1 MSKENGQQQKDSHPP
16 LESSVP
22 FLTSPARA
30 AAGGNNKEDGKFF
43 PYNSRIVRLKDE
55 DRFQVC
61 LDLRRKNAGA
71 SSSSTTS
78 STTTINTTNEGGEGG
93 EENEEERKSRV
104 PNIGDVT
111 AQFAVFDGH
120 ITSLAAKYAEKHWLE
135 CVFEAIEKERE
146 EKRRVKAKSSGG
158 SRRGSGDNRRR
169 SGSSKSRES
178 SSSNE
183 DGENENA
190 EIDFELEKALIR
202 ATGELERGFK
212 EHGVEEGDDG
222 VQVKSG
228 GCFGMC
234 FGGKQKVPTGGTTVT
249 SASIQRGSD
258 TKEGDAT
265 FYIVCA
271 SCGDSGA
278 LLLPHPNEHDPDD
291 REVNLRAHK
300 RLTREHNADD
310 PLEAVR
316 LVQAGCRL
324 GRMQRAD
331 GREIGPLRAYPGGFA
346 VSRAVGDFA
355 TPGITCEPEVT
366 RVKIPKTGARLLVA
380 SDGVFAALS
389 DGDISE
395 ICATLSSTKDCAD
408 KIIQKVLELR
418 GRHDDITLLVA
429 DIPPPE
435 QYMQLFKAT
444 KIPDRLQV
452 SVARKKKT
460 KMELMQLIIDE
471 QKEANRSASAGNGKV
486 DVSFDRVIGEDDYV
500 LQEDDFFIDDVAD
513 DITVYGF
520 RGTRQQTLV
529 FDEYQIGALLGRGAF
544 GSVRIAVRRETGEV
558 CAVKSLLKTVESRK
572 QIMNEIDTLRI
583 VSGKHP
589 NLPILRGVYQDKS
602 SDHGICYIVT
612 EICGGSSL
620 FDAIARRRWFD
631 ENDWRAIAAQL
642 LGAVTFM
649 HSLGV
654 CHRDIK
660 PDNIMCKDVWTRE
673 PNSVPHIKLI
683 DFGSGIF
690 CSAGETLRGM
700 HGTKFFASP
709 EMCTD
714 MPYTK
719 KTDCWSV
726 GVVLLTL
733 LSGFPD
739 GPAITQVWHNMIR
752 GIFPR
757 LDDSTPRH
765 FVKLIRALLTVNAI
779 ERPSCGEVLGVADD
793 WLRFSWSTLE
803 RSKSVAGTKYR
814 PIQPQKLKIPKNLT
828 GDVGKKIKTVNYDFT
843 DNESRSGSSGG
854 GQSSGRSS
862 FENHSVDNFG
872 RHSPISGKKYNA
884 GLLTAENL
892 ALLEKRVMKSPKS
905 KKLLTM
911 NEIEE
916 GSEEDHEEKGAAF
929 LTLSD
934 LSSLDERPKK
944 KWHSESGARLRNS
957 VKRIAATVLA
967 TEYEKHVANVL
978 SVCASSE
985 EIHKTLV
992 NLQKMIEHDPEVAAS
1007 VAAGGS
1013 TATVHARVTA
1023 RDLEDATRAAGAGEV
1038 AAQLATLRRFHEPPG
1053 QTLTLDIEPLRD
1065 LEKLHE
1071 RHDHVFRAVNA
1082 AADSRIRI
1090 REYTRMDNDM
1100 RSLVQSDVHTEMVMA
1115 MLGKGV
1121 MSESEKSRQ
1130 SLEGPKKKWITEMLD
1145 DSVHSGVVGRK
1156 KKTEQEVLED
1166 RQAEEVLAMIHR
1178 S

>member
-1 MSKENGQQQKDSHPP
+1 MPASPRDAQEKSSLDA
-16 LESSVP
+16 SVP
-22 FLTSPARA
+22 FLTAPA
-30 AAGGNNKEDGKFF
+30 KENDGAKLF

-61 LDLRRKNAGA
+61 LDLRLKK
-71 SSSSTTS
+71 
-78 STTTINTTNEGGEGG
+78 E
-93 EENEEERKSRV
+93 EENETEQNRV
-104 PNIGDVT
+104 PRIGDAT

-120 ITSLAAKYAEKHWLE
+120 ITSLAAKYAEKHWLK

-146 EKRRVKAKSSGG
+146 ESAKAKSGE
-158 SRRGSGDNRRR
+158 RRR
-169 SGSSKSRES
+169 SRQSS
-178 SSSNE
+178 E
-183 DGENENA
+183 DDEMDGKEKT
-190 EIDFELEKALIR
+190 IDFELEKALIR
-202 ATGELERGFK
+202 ATRELERGFK
-212 EHGVEEGDDG
+212 EHGLEEGDKS
-222 VQVKSG
+222 VQVKSS

-234 FGGKQKVPTGGTTVT
+234 FGGKRKVPKGGTTVT
-249 SASIQRGSD
+249 NVTIQRGLD
-258 TKEGDAT
+258 TRDGDKT
-265 FYIVCA
+265 FDVVCS

-331 GREIGPLRAYPGGFA
+331 GSDIGPLRAYPGGFA

-355 TPGITCEPEVT
+355 VPGITCEPEVT
-366 RVKIPKTGARLLVA
+366 RVKVPKTGARLLVA
-380 SDGVFAALS
+380 TDGVFAAIS

-395 ICATLSSTKDCAD
+395 ICATLSSTKECAD
-408 KIIQKVLELR
+408 KIIQRVLEVR

-435 QYMQLFKAT
+435 EYVRLFETNEIK
-444 KIPDRLQV
+444 DRLQV
-452 SVARKKKT
+452 SVARKKKS
-460 KMELMQLIIDE
+460 KMELLQLFINE
-471 QKEANRSASAGNGKV
+471 QKQANHEATGDGKL

-529 FDEYQIGALLGRGAF
+529 FDDYQIGALLGRGAF

-558 CAVKSLLKTVESRK
+558 CAVKSVLKNPESRK
-572 QIMNEIDTLRI
+572 QIMNEIDMLRI

-589 NLPILRGVYQDKS
+589 NLPILRGIYQDKS
-602 SDHGICYIVT
+602 NEHGICYIVT

-631 ENDWRAIAAQL
+631 ENDWRAITAQL
-642 LGAVTFM
+642 LGAVSFM

-660 PDNIMCKDVWTRE
+660 PDNIMCKDIWTRE
-673 PNSVPHIKLI
+673 PNSVPHLKLI
-683 DFGSGIF
+683 DFGSAIF
-690 CSAGETLRGM
+690 CSADEKLKGM

-709 EMCTD
+709 EMCND
-714 MPYTK
+714 LQYTK

-739 GPAITQVWHNMIR
+739 GPAITKVWQNMIR

-757 LDDSTPRH
+757 LEDSTPKH
-765 FVKLIRALLTVNAI
+765 FVKLIRALLTVSAS
-779 ERPSCGEVLGVADD
+779 ERPSCGEVLSVADD

-803 RSKSVAGTKYR
+803 RSKSVVGIKYR
-814 PIQPQKLKIPKNLT
+814 PMQPQKLKIPKNLT
-828 GDVGKKIKTVNYDFT
+828 GDVGKNIKVIDHGLADASGEIG
-843 DNESRSGSSGG
+843 DNSNNSSIGG
-854 GQSSGRSS
+854 RSSGRSS
-862 FENHSVDNFG
+862 FDRRSRDDLGGHST
-872 RHSPISGKKYNA
+872 ISGKKYNA
-884 GLLTAENL
+884 GILTAENL
-892 ALLEKRVMKSPKS
+892 ALLEKRALKSPQRLRQRES
-905 KKLLTM
+905 M

-916 GSEEDHEEKGAAF
+916 GSEEDHEERGNLAAH

-944 KWHSESGARLRNS
+944 KWHSESGARLKDS
-957 VKRIAATVLA
+957 VKHIAASVLA
-967 TEYEKHVANVL
+967 SEYEKHVANVL

-992 NLQKMIEHDPEVAAS
+992 NLQKMLEHDPEFAAS

-1013 TATVHARVTA
+1013 TTTVHARVTA

-1053 QTLTLDIEPLRD
+1053 RTLTLDIEPLRN

-1071 RHDHVFRAVNA
+1071 RHDHVFRAVGA

-1100 RSLVQSDVHTEMVMA
+1100 RSLVQSDVHTEMVMSV
-1115 MLGKGV
+1115 LGRGV
-1121 MSESEKSRQ
+1121 VGESGSEKEKNEQ
-1130 SLEGPKKKWITEMLD
+1130 SLNASKKKWITEMLD
-1145 DSVHSGVVGRK
+1145 DSVHSGVLGGI
-1156 KKTEQEVLED
+1156 KKTEEEKLED
-1166 RQAEEVLAMIHR
+1166 KRVEEVLSMIHR